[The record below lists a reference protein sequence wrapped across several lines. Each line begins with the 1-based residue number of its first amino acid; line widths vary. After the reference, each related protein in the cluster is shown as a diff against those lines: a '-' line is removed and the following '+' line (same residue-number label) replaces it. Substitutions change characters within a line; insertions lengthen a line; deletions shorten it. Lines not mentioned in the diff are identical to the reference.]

1 MNSQKKRFKTSQ
13 RINIVLKDLPYDIS
27 GNTVPNDDGSYT
39 VTLNA
44 RHSYERQLKAYEHEL
59 RHIEQDYQSYVIDVN
74 RAEQHARREPRTL
87 KRYNKHVADVLKQL
101 ERARQHQAHKWLMNY
116 IAEAKKREEQELLP
130 KYSHDGYFT
139 IAEADHHPI
148 TEADYYPPGA
158 YEELK
163 HKKVL

>member
-13 RINIVLKDLPYDIS
+13 RINIVLKDLPYDVS

-39 VTLNA
+39 ITINA

-59 RHIEQDYQSYVIDVN
+59 RHVEQDYQSYVIDVN

-101 ERARQHQAHKWLMNY
+101 ERARKHQAHKWLMNY

-130 KYSHDGYFT
+130 KYSLDGYFT
-139 IAEADHHPI
+139 FTEADH
-148 TEADYYPPGA
+148 YPDGA

-163 HKKVL
+163 KKKII